1 MSKKV
6 NVKSKNSKRSKK
18 ARIRYDRVAGLVL
31 IAGISILGV
40 SNVFSNN
47 TVFGATTTSEAV
59 VKSVKQ
65 VAKNCKDEDIYK
77 TKVDFNKDNGEVTV
91 NLIMGTSYYELPE
104 VSEDGY
110 KVAKTIVNMLEED
123 FDGEI
128 TACNFDI
135 DVKVLMNGYSV
146 EKRVAD
152 FKVEDMSNRVVSTY
166 NVDEFRNNVKIVKD
180 RYQY

>member
-1 MSKKV
+1 MSKNLK
-6 NVKSKNSKRSKK
+6 VKSKKSKRSKK
-18 ARIRYDRVAGLVL
+18 ARIRYDRVAGLV
-31 IAGISILGV
+31 IVAGISILGV

-65 VAKNCKDEDIYK
+65 VTKNCQDEDIYK
-77 TKVDFNKDNGEVTV
+77 TKVDFNEDNGEVTV
-91 NLIMGTSYYELPE
+91 NIIMGTSYYELSE

-110 KVAKTIVNMLEED
+110 KVANSVVNMLEED

-146 EKRVAD
+146 EKRVSD
-152 FKVEDMSNRVVSTY
+152 FKVEDMANRVVSTD

-180 RYQY
+180 KYQY